1 VSTLSDAV
9 IFHHMQANREAP
21 SLRFVK
27 PDSEPRASTTAS
39 LTATF
44 APATTMEA
52 EVAAMLA
59 AAGAG
64 SGKAVEEAEDALTE
78 KVRCRRMP

>member
-1 VSTLSDAV
+1 MFADPA
-9 IFHHMQANREAP
+9 QANREAP

-27 PDSEPRASTTAS
+27 ADSEQRARTTAS

-44 APATTMEA
+44 APATGMEA

-59 AAGAG
+59 AAAAS

-78 KVRCRRMP
+78 KACGCALPCSLTVS

>member
-1 VSTLSDAV
+1 
-9 IFHHMQANREAP
+9 MQANREAP